1 MFLPFCK
8 TVKKLYCFFLKLIF
22 FLIINYFSL
31 VLLILP
37 HHVFGPTRQN
47 AHTKTILISSSLF
60 FFLLLF
66 KIICT
71 ANLIFILLDFF
82 VILTGLSQAAL
93 KLCSLR
99 SHVLQAVIHLHSQL
113 PSLQGKSCKNAGFS
127 AVLSLPVTCFQRLS
141 FLVYHTKAHT

>member
-8 TVKKLYCFFLKLIF
+8 TVKKLCFFLKLIF

-47 AHTKTILISSSLF
+47 AHTKTILISSSL

>member
-1 MFLPFCK
+1 MIL
-8 TVKKLYCFFLKLIF
+8 LYCFFF

-37 HHVFGPTRQN
+37 HQVFGPTRQN
-47 AHTKTILISSSLF
+47 AHTKTILISSSV

-82 VILTGLSQAAL
+82 VILTGLPQAAL

-141 FLVYHTKAHT
+141 FLVYHRKAHT

>member
-47 AHTKTILISSSLF
+47 AHTKTILISSSL

>member
-1 MFLPFCK
+1 MFLSFCK

-47 AHTKTILISSSLF
+47 AHTKTILISSSL